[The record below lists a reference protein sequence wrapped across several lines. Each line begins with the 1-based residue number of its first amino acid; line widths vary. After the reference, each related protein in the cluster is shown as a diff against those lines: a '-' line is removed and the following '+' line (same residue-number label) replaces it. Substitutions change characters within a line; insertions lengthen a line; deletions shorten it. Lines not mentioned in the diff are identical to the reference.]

1 MTLDEMAA
9 EVVEGWTRTDPEM
22 VAKWDRNRLWD
33 RAERLCKR
41 IKAEARE
48 SGRPLSRKR
57 LHNSGDALCPNI
69 SWLLRRLARWSPV
82 LPPHDQV

>member
-9 EVVEGWTRTDPEM
+9 ELVEDWTRNDPEM

-33 RAERLCKR
+33 RAERLCAR

-48 SGRPLSRKR
+48 SGRPERAVLMDYTR
-57 LHNSGDALCPNI
+57 LFPLPGVPGDGE
-69 SWLLRRLARWSPV
+69 LA
-82 LPPHDQV
+82 